1 MTICVTIRGHGRRL
15 AQRLVADRRGSVAV
29 LSVFLIIIFLSAAS
43 LAVDYGWMVVRKR
56 QLQGM
61 TDRAAMAAVLQGGDP
76 RVAAQ
81 GAIAADRAPDVTIVL
96 AQAGAYSPDP
106 ALAVAARFQP
116 AASGVAAVQVKAR
129 QRIPLFFSGILT
141 GKRYIDLNAAAI
153 AARTGEAAIS
163 VGSRLVNVQG
173 GVPGML
179 LSQLAGV
186 DLNLSV
192 ADYNALVGA
201 NVDLYALSGLLK
213 SRAGVGLGT
222 FDSTAAAVVDLPTLV
237 TAMADAATPGSG
249 GAVLRSLA
257 LKLPPTKVDLARL
270 VRLGDGTILKSLNVG
285 ADELLREALIGT
297 GGDRQL
303 ALDLGG
309 QVMGVGSTK
318 ATVIIG
324 SRVATTPWV
333 RVGRDASVT
342 VSTSQIRIAL
352 NARIDV
358 AGLGLA
364 TANLPIIL
372 EGAGGE
378 ARLASVACGTGG
390 ATVGVDGRVTPMR
403 AIIGQV
409 SDTALRNLNSPLQPQ
424 AANLLSVLVTQVTG
438 LADVQVGGSDW
449 QRATFTP
456 TEIADHTVKTINT
469 TGAFG
474 GLIASLLQRLDIR
487 ISVLGLTVGTSPV
500 TGPLLGALSGAAPAL
515 DGVLEQLQQLAG
527 VRVGQADLRVVGA
540 RCGAPALVG

>member
-1 MTICVTIRGHGRRL
+1 M
-15 AQRLVADRRGSVAV
+15 
-29 LSVFLIIIFLSAAS
+29 SVFLIIIFLSAAS

-56 QLQGM
+56 QLQGI

-76 RVAAQ
+76 RTAAQSAVAA
-81 GAIAADRAPDVTIVL
+81 DSAPSVTIVT
-96 AQAGAYSPDP
+96 AQSGAYNPDP
-106 ALAVAARFQP
+106 AVAVAARFQP
-116 AASGVAAVQVKAR
+116 AANGVAAVQVLAS

-141 GKRYIDLNAAAI
+141 GRRYVDLRAAAI

-173 GVPGML
+173 GLPGML

-213 SRAGVGLGT
+213 TRAGVGLGT
-222 FDSTAAAVVDLPTLV
+222 FDSTASAVDDLPTLV
-237 TAMADAATPGSG
+237 TAMADAATPGT
-249 GAVLRSLA
+249 GASVLRSIA
-257 LKLPPTKVDLARL
+257 VKLPPTKVDLARI
-270 VRLGDGTILKSLNVG
+270 VKLGDGTILKSLNVG
-285 ADELLREALIGT
+285 ADELRREALIGT
-297 GGDRQL
+297 GGDRKL
-303 ALDLGG
+303 TLDLGG

-324 SRVATTPWV
+324 SRVATSPWV
-333 RVGRDASVT
+333 RVGRDSSVT

-352 NARIDV
+352 SARIDV

-364 TANLPIIL
+364 TANLPVIL

-409 SDTALRNLNSPLQPQ
+409 SDTALRNLNAPLQPQ
-424 AANLLSVLVTQVTG
+424 PATLLSVLVTAVTG

-449 QRATFTP
+449 TRATFTP
-456 TEIADHTVKTINT
+456 GDIADRAVKTINT
-469 TGAFG
+469 TQAFG
-474 GLIASLLQRLDIR
+474 GLIASLLQRLDLR
-487 ISVLGLTVGTSPV
+487 ISVLGLTVSTSPV
-500 TGPLLGALSGAAPAL
+500 TAPLLSALSGVAPAL
-515 DGVLEQLQQLAG
+515 DGILEQVQQLAG
-527 VRVGQADLRVVGA
+527 VRIGQADLRVVGA

>member
-1 MTICVTIRGHGRRL
+1 M
-15 AQRLVADRRGSVAV
+15 
-29 LSVFLIIIFLSAAS
+29 SVFLIIIFLSAAS

-56 QLQGM
+56 QLQGI

-76 RVAAQ
+76 RTAAQSAVAA
-81 GAIAADRAPDVTIVL
+81 DSAPSVTIVT
-96 AQAGAYSPDP
+96 AQSGAYNPDP
-106 ALAVAARFQP
+106 AVAVAARFQP
-116 AASGVAAVQVKAR
+116 AANGVAAVQVLAS
-129 QRIPLFFSGILT
+129 QRIPLLLRHPHRSALRRPPRRGD
-141 GKRYIDLNAAAI
+141 RRAD
-153 AARTGEAAIS
+153 GEAAIS

-173 GVPGML
+173 GLPGML

-213 SRAGVGLGT
+213 TRAGVGLGT
-222 FDSTAAAVVDLPTLV
+222 FDSTASAVVDLPTLV
-237 TAMADAATPGSG
+237 TAMADAATPGT
-249 GAVLRSLA
+249 GASVLRSIA
-257 LKLPPTKVDLARL
+257 VKLPPTKVDLARI
-270 VRLGDGTILKSLNVG
+270 VKLGDGTILKSLNVG

-303 ALDLGG
+303 TLDLGG

-324 SRVATTPWV
+324 SRVATSPWV
-333 RVGRDASVT
+333 RVGRDSSVT

-364 TANLPIIL
+364 TANLPVIL

-409 SDTALRNLNSPLQPQ
+409 SDTALRNLNAPLQPQ
-424 AANLLSVLVTQVTG
+424 PATLLSVLVTAVTG

-449 QRATFTP
+449 TRATFTP
-456 TEIADHTVKTINT
+456 GDIADRAVKTINT
-469 TGAFG
+469 TQAFG
-474 GLIASLLQRLDIR
+474 GLIASLLQRLDLR
-487 ISVLGLTVGTSPV
+487 ISVLGLTVSTSPV
-500 TGPLLGALSGAAPAL
+500 TAPLLSALSGVAPAL
-515 DGVLEQLQQLAG
+515 DGILEQVQQLAG
-527 VRVGQADLRVVGA
+527 VRIGQADLRVVGA

>member
-1 MTICVTIRGHGRRL
+1 MRVRFAVPPFGRL
-15 AQRLVADRRGSVAV
+15 ARDRRGSVAV
-29 LSVFLIIIFLSAAS
+29 MSVFLIVIFLSAAS

-56 QLQGM
+56 QLQGI

-76 RVAAQ
+76 RTAAQSAVAA
-81 GAIAADRAPDVTIVL
+81 DSAPSVTIVT
-96 AQAGAYSPDP
+96 AQSGAYNPDP
-106 ALAVAARFQP
+106 AVPVAARFQP
-116 AASGVAAVQVKAR
+116 AANGVAAVQVLAS

-141 GKRYIDLNAAAI
+141 GRRYVDLRAAAI

-173 GVPGML
+173 GLPGML

-213 SRAGVGLGT
+213 TRAGVGLGT
-222 FDSTAAAVVDLPTLV
+222 FDSTASAVVDLPTLV
-237 TAMADAATPGSG
+237 TAMADAATPGT
-249 GAVLRSLA
+249 GASVLRSIA
-257 LKLPPTKVDLARL
+257 VKLPPTKVDLARI
-270 VRLGDGTILKSLNVG
+270 VKLGDGTILKSLNVG

-303 ALDLGG
+303 TLDLGG

-324 SRVATTPWV
+324 SRVATSPWV
-333 RVGRDASVT
+333 RVGRDSSVT

-364 TANLPIIL
+364 TANLPVIL

-409 SDTALRNLNSPLQPQ
+409 SDTALRNLNAPLQPQ
-424 AANLLSVLVTQVTG
+424 PATLLSVLVTAVTG

-449 QRATFTP
+449 TRATFTP
-456 TEIADHTVKTINT
+456 GDIADRAVKTINT
-469 TGAFG
+469 TQAFG
-474 GLIASLLQRLDIR
+474 GLIASLLQRLDLR
-487 ISVLGLTVGTSPV
+487 ISVLGLTVSTSPV
-500 TGPLLGALSGAAPAL
+500 TAPLLSALSGVAPAL
-515 DGVLEQLQQLAG
+515 DGILEQVQQLAG
-527 VRVGQADLRVVGA
+527 VRIGQADLRVVGA